1 MKSVAN
7 DRIYS
12 ASLRTGKASVINFGN
27 NNLMLFFIVLN
38 YKLNLGTGNMDSFM
52 TCPGQ

>member
-12 ASLRTGKASVINFGN
+12 ASLRTGKASVINFGKD
-27 NNLMLFFIVLN
+27 NLMLFFIVLN
-38 YKLNLGTGNMDSFM
+38 YNLNLGNVDSSM

>member
-12 ASLRTGKASVINFGN
+12 ASLRTGKASVINFGKD
-27 NNLMLFFIVLN
+27 NLMLFFIVLN
-38 YKLNLGTGNMDSFM
+38 YNLNLGNVDSFL
-52 TCPGQ
+52 